1 MSHASQFIQ
10 DHVVGRQAASNARQ
24 LLALAEQEQLKSKLK
39 QPDTARSSSQK
50 AVARLSSA
58 QKAYVYYG
66 NELQTAQDE
75 LNTLSTDADELR
87 VKLATLKRL
96 LSSLKALQETQM
108 ARNQRLQTLVRM
120 MDETARERC
129 ERNSDQPT
137 QARQRPQLLNT
148 REIKTHNP
156 TPQLPLPPVRL
167 SATRDALANLHA
179 YHISVSRPLK
189 DSTILVRLRR
199 AISKALQKDPS
210 HPDVQATLQKCILL
224 ARGRLLTQNTPPT
237 SARSDLNEKLLSHN
251 THATELQALISRAS
265 ALGILHA
272 GLLARIKEFEE
283 THRTQTLAHSTR
295 EAHTQTHRHMDRLMR
310 PIADELDAMNVR
322 RRRGENNKTKTF
334 KDRVRDACA
343 LPADTSTLGILSDV
357 RRTLKQGHQG
367 RGLEEKVPIPIS
379 PDTARIAE
387 YQTNMDVAHDRA
399 AKLVARKA
407 DKAESGVALADEA
420 KKMLQD
426 CKHVLGIARE
436 R

>member
-10 DHVVGRQAASNARQ
+10 DHLVGRQAASKARQ
-24 LLALAEQEQLKSKLK
+24 LVAIAEQEQLKSKLK

-58 QKAYVYYG
+58 KKAYVYYG
-66 NELQTAQDE
+66 NELQTAQEE
-75 LNTLSTDADELR
+75 LNTLSTDADELIA
-87 VKLATLKRL
+87 KLAILKRL
-96 LSSLKALQETQM
+96 LSSLNALQEEQM
-108 ARNQRLQTLVRM
+108 TRTQRLQTLVRM
-120 MDETARERC
+120 MDETE
-129 ERNSDQPT
+129 
-137 QARQRPQLLNT
+137 RPQLLNT
-148 REIKTHNP
+148 RKVKTRNP

-179 YHISVSRPLK
+179 YHISISRPSK
-189 DSTILVRLRR
+189 DSAILVRLRR
-199 AISKALQKDPS
+199 AISKALQKDPI

-224 ARGRLLTQNTPPT
+224 ARSRLFIQNNPPT
-237 SARSDLNEKLLSHN
+237 SARSDLNEKLLSYN

-265 ALGILHA
+265 ALGIIHA
-272 GLLARIKEFEE
+272 GLLARIKEFEQ
-283 THRTQTLAHSTR
+283 TYRTQILAHSTR

-310 PIADELDAMNVR
+310 PIADEFDAMNER
-322 RRRGENNKTKTF
+322 RRRGENKTKTF
-334 KDRVRDACA
+334 KDRVRAACA
-343 LPADTSTLGILSDV
+343 LPANTSTLGILSDV
-357 RRTLKQGHQG
+357 RRTLKREHQG

-387 YQTNMDVAHDRA
+387 YQTNMEVAHDRA